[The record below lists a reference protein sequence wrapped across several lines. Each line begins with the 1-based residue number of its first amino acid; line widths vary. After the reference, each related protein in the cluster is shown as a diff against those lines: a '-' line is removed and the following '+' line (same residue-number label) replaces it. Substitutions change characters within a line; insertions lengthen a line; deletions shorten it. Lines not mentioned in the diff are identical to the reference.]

1 MKFWEFAAV
10 TIAGALLKNAVAAG
24 ISVHPSE
31 VARAAAEVADRL
43 EEERVKRLK
52 GAMPS

>member
-10 TIAGALLKNAVAAG
+10 TIAGAMLRNASAAG
-24 ISVHPSE
+24 VNLLPSE
-31 VARAAAEVADRL
+31 IARAAAEVADRL